1 MDFLKVCLAVFA
13 GFLLGATFYHPQT
26 VKAVDGV
33 NIKEVKAGY
42 NGYLQGSQVVGF
54 ACTHDTCYIATQ

>member
-1 MDFLKVCLAVFA
+1 MGFLKTCVAVLA
-13 GFLLGATFYHPQT
+13 GFILAAAFYRPQS
-26 VKAVDGV
+26 VKAVDGINV
-33 NIKEVKAGY
+33 REVKTGY